1 MSALQIWH
9 EQPAH
14 SETGGN
20 EEIRSHQAW
29 VKAFPIGNGRLGGM
43 IFGGARHERI
53 QLNEISLWSGKRQDA
68 DNPDALKSLPEIRK
82 LLFERRYA
90 EAQALTYERL
100 VCSGHGSGRGGGGN
114 VEYGCYQT
122 LGDLWLDF
130 DIPDEAEPT
139 GYRHTLN
146 LENALDT
153 VEYKIGGIEMRR
165 EAFVSAPDQVLAV
178 RMECETAGAL
188 GFTARMDRPER
199 AESAAHEPGT
209 LTLRGQ
215 MNAGEN
221 DPHGMQFCAE
231 ARVLTEGGE
240 TRVEGDS
247 VVVSGA
253 NSALILLSASTDYG
267 VAADL
272 NKTARR
278 VKAAAQKTYAQLR
291 GDHIEDHRALFDRVQ
306 LSLPE
311 AESRADLPTDKR
323 IAALKEGEADPS
335 LAALYF
341 QFGRYLLIGSS
352 RPGNL
357 PANLQGVWAD
367 GIQTPWNADYHTNIN
382 VQMNYW
388 HAETTNLAEL
398 HLPLFDLIESLREPG
413 RKTARTHYGA
423 RGWVVH
429 TITNVWGYT
438 SPGEHPSWGQFPA
451 AGGWLC
457 LHLWEHYAFS
467 ADEAFLARAYPVM
480 KESAQF
486 YIDFL
491 TEDPETGW
499 LVTAPSNSPENAFQ
513 TADGQRAS
521 VCFGP
526 AMDTQII
533 SELLRRCVE
542 ASEILGVDEPFRRK
556 ARSVIDKL
564 PPHAVGKHGQLQ
576 EWLEDFD
583 EPEPGHRH
591 VSHLFALHPGSQ
603 ISVRETPELAEAC
616 RVSLNRRLA
625 HGGGHTGWSRAWV
638 INFWA
643 RLENG
648 NEAHRHIMELLRKST
663 LPNMFDTHP
672 PFQIDGNFGGTA
684 GIAEMLLQSHA
695 NETAL
700 LPALPEAWDKGHVKG
715 LRARGG
721 ADIDIEWEN
730 GAAKSAELRALRAYT
745 HRVRPPKGQRIE
757 SARVLEGSAD
767 IGIQEGNAVV
777 DASAGAVVQFQ
788 FTTT

>member
-9 EQPAH
+9 RQPAH
-14 SETGGN
+14 SEAGDN
-20 EEIRSHQAW
+20 EDTLPQGRSLQAW
-29 VKAFPIGNGRLGGM
+29 VRAFPIGNGRLGGM
-43 IFGGARHERI
+43 VFGGVRHERI

-68 DNPDALKSLPEIRK
+68 DNPDALQSLPEIRE
-82 LLFERRYA
+82 LLFQRRYA

-100 VCSGHGSGRGGGGN
+100 VCKGHGSGRGGGGN

-130 DIPDEAEPT
+130 DIPDGAEPT
-139 GYRHTLN
+139 DYRHALD
-146 LENALDT
+146 LETALDT
-153 VEYKIGGIEMRR
+153 VEYSIGGVKMRR

-178 RMECETAGAL
+178 RIESETAGAL
-188 GFTARMDRPER
+188 GFAARMDRIER

-221 DPHGMQFCAE
+221 DPHGMRFYAE
-231 ARVLTEGGE
+231 ARVLNEGGE
-240 TRVEGDS
+240 LRVEGDS
-247 VVVSGA
+247 VVVEGA
-253 NSALILLSASTDYG
+253 EAAVILLSASTDYG
-267 VAADL
+267 AAADL
-272 NKTARR
+272 NRTARR
-278 VKAAAQKTYAQLR
+278 LNAASQKTYAELR
-291 GDHIEDHRALFDRVQ
+291 DAHIDDHGALFNRVH

-311 AESRADLPTDKR
+311 TGYGADLPTDER

-367 GIQTPWNADYHTNIN
+367 GVQTPWNADYHTNIN

-388 HAETTNLAEL
+388 LAETTNLPEL
-398 HLPLFDLIESLREPG
+398 HTPLFDLIESLREPG

-423 RGWVVH
+423 RGWAVH

-457 LHLWEHYAFS
+457 QHLWEHYAFGK
-467 ADEAFLARAYPVM
+467 DEAFLARAYPVM

-491 TEDPETGW
+491 TEDPAGY
-499 LVTAPSNSPENAFQ
+499 LVTAPSNSPENSFE

-533 SELLRRCVE
+533 WELLRRCVE
-542 ASEILGVDEPFRRK
+542 ASEILGVDDAFRRK
-556 ARSVIDKL
+556 ARAVIDKL

-576 EWLEDFD
+576 EWIEDFD

-603 ISVRETPELAEAC
+603 ISVRETPALAEAC
-616 RVSLNRRLA
+616 RVSLNRRMA
-625 HGGGHTGWSRAWV
+625 HGGGHTGWSRAWM

-643 RLENG
+643 RLEDG
-648 NEAHRHIMELLRKST
+648 EEAHRHIMELLRKST

-684 GIAEMLLQSHA
+684 GIAEALLQSHA
-695 NETAL
+695 NEIAL
-700 LPALPEAWDKGHVKG
+700 LPALPAAWDQGSVKG

-721 ADIDIEWEN
+721 AEIDIEWEN
-730 GAAKSAELRALRAYT
+730 GMAVRAELRALCAHT
-745 HRVRPPKGQRIE
+745 HRVRPPKGQRID
-757 SARVLEGSAD
+757 SARVLEGSAE
-767 IGIQEGNAVV
+767 IGIQDGAAVV
-777 DASAGAVVQFQ
+777 DVSAGAVVQFR
-788 FTTT
+788 F

>member
-20 EEIRSHQAW
+20 EEIRAHQAW

-43 IFGGARHERI
+43 VFGGARHERI
-53 QLNEISLWSGKRQDA
+53 QLNEISLWSGKRQEA

-82 LLFERRYA
+82 LLFQRRYA

-146 LENALDT
+146 LETALDT
-153 VEYKIGGIEMRR
+153 VEYNIGGIEMRR

-178 RMECETAGAL
+178 RIESETAGAL

-253 NSALILLSASTDYG
+253 NSALILLSASTDYRA
-267 VAADL
+267 AADL
-272 NKTARR
+272 NKTAHR
-278 VKAAAQKTYAQLR
+278 VKAAAQKTYDQLR
-291 GDHIEDHRALFDRVQ
+291 SGHIQDHRALFDRVQ

-311 AESRADLPTDKR
+311 VESRADLPTDKR

-533 SELLRRCVE
+533 WELLRRCVE

-556 ARSVIDKL
+556 ARAVIDKL

-603 ISVRETPELAEAC
+603 ISIRETPELAEAC
-616 RVSLNRRLA
+616 RVSLNRRLE

-700 LPALPEAWDKGHVKG
+700 LPALPEAWDKGYVKG

-721 ADIDIEWEN
+721 AEIDIEWEN
-730 GAAKSAELRALRAYT
+730 GAAKSAELRALCAYT
-745 HRVRPPKGQRIE
+745 HRVRPPKGQRID

-767 IGIQEGNAVV
+767 IGLQDGNAVV

-788 FTTT
+788 FSTT